1 MSLIRTNNRPG
12 QTFDVAFPKILPK
25 MGNVDDDNDDDD
37 VDDGINAAD
46 DDANSGG

>member
-12 QTFDVAFPKILPK
+12 QTFGFVFPRILPIE
-25 MGNVDDDNDDDD
+25 MGDDDVNDDD
-37 VDDGINAAD
+37 VDDGVNPAD

>member
-12 QTFDVAFPKILPK
+12 QTFGFAFPRILPM
-25 MGNVDDDNDDDD
+25 MGDVNDDDD
-37 VDDGINAAD
+37 VDDDGGVNAAD